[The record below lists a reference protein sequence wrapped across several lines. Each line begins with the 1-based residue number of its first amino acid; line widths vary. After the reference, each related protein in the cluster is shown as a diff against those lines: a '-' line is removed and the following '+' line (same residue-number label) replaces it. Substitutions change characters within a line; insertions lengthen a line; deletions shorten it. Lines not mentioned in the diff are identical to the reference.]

1 MLNVT
6 LKNIKIVMNAQAI
19 LTPAEKFQNRL
30 LKQFGGYV
38 RTTARRSIRP
48 ANRKRQTSEP
58 GQPPL
63 FHRGRLTYKDTIF
76 FVVDAR
82 RKEVVIGG
90 VLLSD
95 TKSET
100 AVPGVLEHGG
110 IAIFR
115 QKRGKGQVF
124 RKSARVL
131 PRPHMAPAFSK
142 AVDKFLPE
150 LIRGGI
156 MREV

>member
-6 LKNIKIVMNAQAI
+6 LKNIKIVMNTQAV

-30 LKQFGGYV
+30 LKQFGAYV
-38 RTTARRSIRP
+38 RTIARRSIKP
-48 ANRKRQTSEP
+48 ANRKRQISEP

-76 FVVDAR
+76 FVADAK

-95 TKSET
+95 TNAET

-115 QKRGKGQVF
+115 QKSGKSKAF
-124 RKSARVL
+124 RRTTRVK
-131 PRPHMAPAFSK
+131 PRPHMQPAFDK
-142 AVDKFLPE
+142 AVEKFLPE